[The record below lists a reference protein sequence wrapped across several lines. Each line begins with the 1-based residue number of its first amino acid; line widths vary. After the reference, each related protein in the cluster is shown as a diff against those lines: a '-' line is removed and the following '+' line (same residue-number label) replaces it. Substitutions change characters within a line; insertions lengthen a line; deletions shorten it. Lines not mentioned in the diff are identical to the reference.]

1 MATANLYTELTWD
14 WQDWRGRD
22 HEADLNIKY
31 TCDADGA
38 VVLTDVQG
46 ELPDE
51 EFWTLA
57 DYITD
62 YIEANVAP
70 EAYSE
75 WLADRA
81 EELA

>member
-22 HEADLNIKY
+22 HEADMNIKY

-46 ELPDE
+46 NCPMRS
-51 EFWTLA
+51 FGH
-57 DYITD
+57 
-62 YIEANVAP
+62 
-70 EAYSE
+70 
-75 WLADRA
+75 
-81 EELA
+81 